1 MGARNYHKTNRP
13 MTTIRTTLVIAG
25 NAALVVGNLLVTA
38 ALAATPVTPRF
49 DVFEVELAGTKSY
62 ANPFLDVTVAAE
74 FTGPSGRKVTAHG
87 FHDGSNVW
95 RVRFAPDE
103 TGAWNYVTTASDT
116 NNAGLHQRTGS
127 LTCAA
132 SAHRGFIRIH
142 PDNPYAFAYT
152 DGTPFFPMGDTCY
165 GLFDDSHITPALRR
179 EYLETRRRQRF
190 NFVRMTMGHSEARAA
205 KDPAFW
211 AWGGTPAQPDL
222 DRFNP
227 TFFRGLDE
235 LFRDLQ
241 ARGMNVELILF
252 NCFQGTVG
260 QSDIWNRID
269 APNRYSFAVQDAGAA
284 PQLGML
290 YDFFAALPFWR
301 MQPFEGVSDGEAV
314 ALAEPGTVYVLCL
327 PHGGKVTVDLT
338 AAKGT
343 LSGHWFNPRD
353 GTAGEPFEV
362 AHGRS
367 DEFQAPTTADW
378 VLLLRSGLN
387 AFFKKLSAAVEPAA
401 LRAAGDQAGRASP
414 TPGTSAQPTSDPSA
428 VAGLILGIDGTVFTL
443 NGKKTFLLGA
453 SYYGALGAPDDFI
466 ARDFDD
472 LRALGFNWIRVF
484 AVWDIFDHN
493 VSAVDRTG
501 KAREPYISKLK
512 AVVTAAEKRGLV
524 VDVTLSRMPC
534 LSNQEAHL
542 RAVETLAKA
551 LKGCRNV
558 YFDLANERDQNY
570 AGGTFV
576 SAAEVKAL
584 RDRAKAADPDRLV
597 TASGEPKDR
606 TDLARYLVETGL
618 DFISPHLSR
627 DAGTEQ
633 RTADATRKFLGW
645 MKELGRAAP
654 IHYQEP
660 FRRDYLDYR
669 GYWQPEAET
678 FCTDLR
684 NAKRGGAAGWCFHN
698 GSPSPPERFPAGNR
712 RSFDLRRSQ
721 GRLMDQ
727 LDEVERQFLK
737 RAASCAQ

>member
-13 MTTIRTTLVIAG
+13 MTTIGTTLVIAG

-38 ALAATPVTPRF
+38 ALAATSVTPRF
-49 DVFEVELAGTKSY
+49 DVFEVELTGTKSY

-152 DGTPFFPMGDTCY
+152 DGTAFFPMGDTCY

-211 AWGGTPAQPDL
+211 AWGGTPAKPDL

-252 NCFQGTVG
+252 NFYRRPFTDTKLWTPVHERAWLRYVLARYAAFRNVFLWTLANEYETHPEGTYRLDRPGDVEWAQATARLVKEFDPYRHLVTVHPVISATTRGSQPGDPFDPPWRIGPFFGQGEAMDVLSQQTGQSGERVRWDEQRACWTGEDPLLVASLRADRQFQKPVLNTENGYEYFPGQPTYRKQVHHTDKVRRSSWRIVCAGGYFAAGFQGTVG

-314 ALAEPGTVYVLCL
+314 ALAEPGKVYVLYL

-378 VLLLRSGLN
+378 VLRLRSGL
-387 AFFKKLSAAVEPAA
+387 
-401 LRAAGDQAGRASP
+401 
-414 TPGTSAQPTSDPSA
+414 
-428 VAGLILGIDGTVFTL
+428 
-443 NGKKTFLLGA
+443 
-453 SYYGALGAPDDFI
+453 
-466 ARDFDD
+466 
-472 LRALGFNWIRVF
+472 
-484 AVWDIFDHN
+484 
-493 VSAVDRTG
+493 
-501 KAREPYISKLK
+501 
-512 AVVTAAEKRGLV
+512 
-524 VDVTLSRMPC
+524 
-534 LSNQEAHL
+534 
-542 RAVETLAKA
+542 
-551 LKGCRNV
+551 
-558 YFDLANERDQNY
+558 
-570 AGGTFV
+570 
-576 SAAEVKAL
+576 
-584 RDRAKAADPDRLV
+584 
-597 TASGEPKDR
+597 
-606 TDLARYLVETGL
+606 
-618 DFISPHLSR
+618 
-627 DAGTEQ
+627 
-633 RTADATRKFLGW
+633 
-645 MKELGRAAP
+645 
-654 IHYQEP
+654 
-660 FRRDYLDYR
+660 
-669 GYWQPEAET
+669 
-678 FCTDLR
+678 
-684 NAKRGGAAGWCFHN
+684 
-698 GSPSPPERFPAGNR
+698 
-712 RSFDLRRSQ
+712 
-721 GRLMDQ
+721 
-727 LDEVERQFLK
+727 
-737 RAASCAQ
+737 